1 MAASRPERDLSGMSQ
16 NIAGLRLI
24 YYFVIFLSPN
34 FFTFLCFTWWSTF
47 RTWKPVY
54 RATFIPILWN
64 SVIQMYTKN
73 WRTYRMFV
81 LHSLMYLRIVSK
93 WFARHVD
100 LNRSLYQIS
109 LYRMAG
115 DTHAH
120 WSSRPFANYGYF
132 CRNNIYACRSTFR
145 TNACMLSV
153 LKCLCAK
160 YIAACIFAISRS
172 HP

>member
-1 MAASRPERDLSGMSQ
+1 MWIVRYTR
-16 NIAGLRLI
+16 
-24 YYFVIFLSPN
+24 
-34 FFTFLCFTWWSTF
+34 F
-47 RTWKPVY
+47 R
-54 RATFIPILWN
+54 
-64 SVIQMYTKN
+64 YT
-73 WRTYRMFV
+73 
-81 LHSLMYLRIVSK
+81 
-93 WFARHVD
+93 A
-100 LNRSLYQIS
+100 
-109 LYRMAG
+109 MAG

-172 HP
+172 HLKNIQPVKVLATSTEQIIAALVHTKKKSYLKLRVFWANIMLICCWRNWTYSEVIVCCYRILIGLLKHDLFSHCAQRFSPARDMNILKFTQGTPTAIV